1 MTTRR
6 AFLAASLAAPALAL
20 SSYAVLAQPVA
31 IGGIRVDT
39 SRLVRDWGAHAA
51 WVKVALERQL
61 GAAFAPTLQPG
72 APLLY
77 VTVRA
82 ISLSSY
88 AAVGGGAGGGSAGNS
103 DSLDCQTLLLGR
115 GDRVLATYPILT
127 TLDAGDAG
135 AWYLPDIDQRRL
147 DRLVRATASW
157 IKRYVVTG

>member
-20 SSYAVLAQPVA
+20 SSYAAMAQPLA

-51 WVKVALERQL
+51 WIKVALEHELAIAFGPARQR
-61 GAAFAPTLQPG
+61 GG
-72 APLLY
+72 PLLF

-82 ISLSSY
+82 VSLSSY
-88 AAVGGGAGGGSAGNS
+88 AAVGGGAGGGSAGNP
-103 DSLDCQTLLLGR
+103 DSLDSQTLLLGK
-115 GDRVLATYPILT
+115 GDRVLATYPVLT

-147 DRLVRATASW
+147 DRLVRASAAW
-157 IKRYVVTG
+157 IKRYVVAG